1 MLRRL
6 NRTAGV
12 NCHLKHRNKTPKR
25 FAKNC
30 AQALL
35 VGFVC
40 IMAPLASV
48 SAQGG
53 LPLKAPEA
61 SFTIDG
67 NDYRISEFKERRLM
81 LWFLSTWCSTCIQ
94 ALKALEQKKSELEA
108 SGMKIVVLKNYQNGG
123 YPGPEIHDF
132 FNRFGASLSDTSNW
146 MIGNASAEMG
156 TTYNPRR
163 YPDVYFLIDETG
175 MVVAVEGAPAVTLD
189 TIMNFA
195 DGGATE
201 S

>member
-1 MLRRL
+1 
-6 NRTAGV
+6 
-12 NCHLKHRNKTPKR
+12 
-25 FAKNC
+25 
-30 AQALL
+30 
-35 VGFVC
+35 
-40 IMAPLASV
+40 
-48 SAQGG
+48 
-53 LPLKAPEA
+53 
-61 SFTIDG
+61 
-67 NDYRISEFKERRLM
+67 M

-94 ALKALEQKKSELEA
+94 ALKALEEKRLQLEA
-108 SGMKIVVLKNYQNGG
+108 SGMQIVVLKNYQNGG

-132 FNRFGASLSDTSNW
+132 FNQYGASLSDTSNW
-146 MIGNASAEMG
+146 MIGNATAEMG

-195 DGGATE
+195 GGSAAE